1 MALPA
6 LKEALGLLK
15 KLPVLWIPGLV
26 AGLLG
31 AGLWILLF
39 TSGTFFASRLIII
52 FSLVILLFIA
62 GMLGIIKKGEGGFG
76 ALVREGVRYY
86 FRVLLPQIV
95 IVFAV
100 TLVTLLLMMV
110 ATLAIGGTP
119 DIGILSLISLVIII
133 PALFFTVFYD
143 AAAVFEDLKVLD
155 SIRRSINVVVT
166 NAGNVIRFFIICGVC
181 CFAIIFALMIIWEAF
196 LYDKLQPITTFNETQ
211 MAAFTPDQ
219 FMALVGQD
227 GMWITAVMIFIGML
241 ILVPLITTYKAC
253 FYRKIA
259 KSPMVIQQVTGE
271 YDSKGR
277 WYKY

>member
-6 LKEALGLLK
+6 LKESLGLLA

-31 AGLWILLF
+31 AGLWVLLF

-52 FSLVILLFIA
+52 FGLVILLFIA
-62 GMLGIIKKGEGGFG
+62 GMLGIIKKGEGGFSV
-76 ALVREGVRYY
+76 LVREGVRYY

-100 TLVTLLLMMV
+100 TLVILFLMMV
-110 ATLAIGGTP
+110 ATLVLGGTP
-119 DIGILSLISLVIII
+119 DISILSLISLVIII

-143 AAAVFEDLKVLD
+143 TAAVFEDLKVLD
-155 SIRRSINVVVT
+155 SIRRSISVVVT
-166 NAGNVIRFFIICGVC
+166 NAGNVILFFIICTVYC
-181 CFAIIFALMIIWEAF
+181 VALIFALIIVWTIS

-219 FMALVGQD
+219 LFALFGQD
-227 GMWITAVMIFIGML
+227 GMWITAVIIFIGVL

-259 KSPMVIQQVTGE
+259 GSPMVIQQVTGE

>member
-76 ALVREGVRYY
+76 VLVREGVRYY

-100 TLVTLLLMMV
+100 TLAVLFLMMV
-110 ATLAIGGTP
+110 ATLAIGGAP
-119 DIGILSLISLVIII
+119 DISILSLISLVIII

-143 AAAVFEDLKVLD
+143 TAAVFEDLKVLD

-166 NAGNVIRFFIICGVC
+166 NAGNVIRFFIICAVC
-181 CFAIIFALMIIWEAF
+181 CFAIIFALMIVWEAF

-219 FMALVGQD
+219 FIALVGQD
-227 GMWITAVMIFIGML
+227 GMWITAVIIFIGML

-253 FYRKIA
+253 FYRKISG
-259 KSPMVIQQVTGE
+259 SPVVIQQVTGE

>member
-1 MALPA
+1 MALAA
-6 LKEALGLLK
+6 LKEALGLLAK
-15 KLPVLWIPGLV
+15 MPVLWIPGLV
-26 AGLLG
+26 AGLLS

-52 FSLVILLFIA
+52 FGLVILLFVA
-62 GMLGIIKKGEGGFG
+62 GMLGIIRKGEGGFG
-76 ALVREGVRYY
+76 VLVREGVRYY

-100 TLVTLLLMMV
+100 TLAILFLMMV
-110 ATLAIGGTP
+110 ATLAMGGTP
-119 DIGILSLISLVIII
+119 DISVLSLISLVILI
-133 PALFFTVFYD
+133 PAVFFTIFYD
-143 AAAVFEDLKVLD
+143 TAAVFEDLKVLD

-166 NAGNVIRFFIICGVC
+166 NAGNVIRFFIICAVC
-181 CFAIIFALMIIWEAF
+181 CFAIIFALMIVWEAF

-219 FMALVGQD
+219 FIALVGQD
-227 GMWITAVMIFIGML
+227 GMWITAVIICIGML

-259 KSPMVIQQVTGE
+259 GSSVVIQQVTGE